1 MRWREL
7 EAAEL
12 AVVVRELVSGRTELA
27 DQLEI
32 FEEKALP
39 LIERQVNLT
48 YWNLDVVCRIFAVYA
63 KKKRQPGPAL
73 LQVMEKEVVQAMSGP
88 GSAAVQGA
96 SPVTIIFYC
105 AQMGWKPGDEMM
117 ACLTERICASMIES
131 KAQIISNTLWGYA
144 TLGVDPGGGLM
155 GTLERCALLRL
166 GQGRMSGANFQ
177 PNQISAML
185 WAYATL
191 GKRPS
196 QELLSALEKQSIL
209 LLRRF
214 NLSDIAD
221 TAWAYATLGMSPGE
235 RLVPNLE
242 ARAVTLAGKPSNAHE
257 FPGPVFAKMMQA
269 FETLG
274 WQTSDALL
282 MIGRGEVFRTPPPQ
296 LDSTYPHLHR

>member
-1 MRWREL
+1 
-7 EAAEL
+7 
-12 AVVVRELVSGRTELA
+12 
-27 DQLEI
+27 
-32 FEEKALP
+32 
-39 LIERQVNLT
+39 
-48 YWNLDVVCRIFAVYA
+48 
-63 KKKRQPGPAL
+63 
-73 LQVMEKEVVQAMSGP
+73 
-88 GSAAVQGA
+88 
-96 SPVTIIFYC
+96 
-105 AQMGWKPGDEMM
+105 
-117 ACLTERICASMIES
+117 
-131 KAQIISNTLWGYA
+131 
-144 TLGVDPGGGLM
+144 
-155 GTLERCALLRL
+155 
-166 GQGRMSGANFQ
+166 
-177 PNQISAML
+177 ML

-196 QELLSALEKQSIL
+196 QELLSALERQSIL

-274 WQTSDALL
+274 WQMSDALL
-282 MIGRGEVFRTPPPQ
+282 MIGRGEVFRNPPP